1 MNQAA
6 ANHASHLRSQSEG
19 LAAGFPALLARAQ
32 QMAATMSIG
41 AHGRK
46 RAGIGEEF
54 WQYRPAVDGDP
65 AHAIDW
71 RRSGRSDQ
79 QFVRQM
85 EWQSSQSVN
94 FWIDPGAAMQFAS
107 VDGADTK
114 AMRAQ
119 SLGLALAI
127 LLSKGGERVGLM
139 QDPEPPKQGEVQIG
153 RMALSLAMAKDAPD
167 YAVPPNKLLPTGS
180 QAVFLSDFLGDWD
193 AMVAALSKAADQNVR
208 GCLVQVLDRQE
219 LSFPFKGRTIFQ
231 SMQGSVKFETLRAS
245 ALRDEYL
252 EKLARRSDSLQALAR
267 DTGWQYYRHVT
278 DMPAQSALLWL
289 YGALDAG
296 ARA

>member
-1 MNQAA
+1 MIEIAA
-6 ANHASHLRSQSEG
+6 KNASDLRSQSEG

-41 AHGRK
+41 AHGRR
-46 RAGIGEEF
+46 RAGQGEEF
-54 WQYRPAVDGDP
+54 WQYRPAADGDP
-65 AHAIDW
+65 AHTIDW
-71 RRSGRSDQ
+71 RRSAQSDQ

-85 EWQSSQSVN
+85 EWQSAQSVN
-94 FWIDPGAAMQFAS
+94 FWIDPGAAMDFAS
-107 VDGADTK
+107 LDGADTK
-114 AMRAQ
+114 AERAQ
-119 SLGLALAI
+119 TLGLALAI

-139 QDPEPPKQGEVQIG
+139 QNPEPPKQGEVQIG
-153 RMALSLAMAKDAPD
+153 RMALSLAMATNAPD

-193 AMVAALSKAADQNVR
+193 AMLVALSKAADQNVR
-208 GCLVQVLDRQE
+208 GCLVQILDPQE

-231 SMQGSVKFETLRAS
+231 SMQGSVKFETLRAN

-252 EKLARRSDSLQALAR
+252 DKLARRSDSLRALAR
-267 DTGWQYYRHVT
+267 ETGWQYHRHVT
-278 DMPAQSALLWL
+278 DTPAQSALLWL